1 MTIPN
6 GTRPGPAWLFCP
18 ADRPERFAKAA
29 AAADVVILDLEDG
42 VAPRDKASAR
52 RALLDTPL
60 DPARTVVRINPAVDP
75 EQQRDLEALSG
86 TEYTTVML
94 PKSEHTW
101 HITALAPLHIV
112 ALVETPRGVMAAGDL
127 AAAGNT
133 AGMMWGAEDLIASLG
148 GGSSRTADGTYRDV
162 ARHTRSTVLL
172 AAASFDRFV
181 LDAVHLD
188 IADLDGLGREAADAA
203 AIGFTAT
210 ACIHP
215 TQVPSD
221 PQRLPAGR
229 PGHSLGEQRSRCRT
243 DRTGGVRVRRPD
255 GRRPAAQTRRGD
267 QPTLHPRVS
276 PWRRRRYRDVVRRS
290 GTETA
295 SGVISSGSTS
305 PPASQEYPGTSHA
318 IRSCGPSR

>member
-215 TQVPSD
+215 TQVPVI
-221 PQRLPAGR
+221 RNAY
-229 PGHSLGEQRSRCRT
+229 
-243 DRTGGVRVRRPD
+243 
-255 GRRPAAQTRRGD
+255 RPAAEDIHWANSVLVAAQTERGVFAFD
-267 QPTLHPRVS
+267 GRMVDAPLLRHAEAII
-276 PWRRRRYRDVVRRS
+276 RRS
-290 GTETA
+290 TPVSVPGAAAGT
-295 SGVISSGSTS
+295 
-305 PPASQEYPGTSHA
+305 GTSFGA
-318 IRSCGPSR
+318 AAPKRPQG